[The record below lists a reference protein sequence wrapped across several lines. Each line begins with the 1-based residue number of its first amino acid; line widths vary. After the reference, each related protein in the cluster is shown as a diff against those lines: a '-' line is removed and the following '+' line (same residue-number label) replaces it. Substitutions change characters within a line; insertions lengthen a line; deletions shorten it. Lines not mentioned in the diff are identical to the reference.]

1 MKSSI
6 HLKSA
11 ALGLG
16 IGVLTVLAIAAGE
29 KPQSQIGRYQLGGNQ
44 VGPTLMIDTVTG
56 QVWGINS
63 TTAQLR
69 NDPEF
74 FTRKD
79 Q

>member
-1 MKSSI
+1 MKSRI
-6 HLKSA
+6 DLKSA
-11 ALGLG
+11 VLGLG

-29 KPQSQIGRYQLGGNQ
+29 RPQSQIGRYQLGGNQ

>member
-1 MKSSI
+1 MKSRI
-6 HLKSA
+6 NWKSA

-16 IGVLTVLAIAAGE
+16 FGVLAMLAIAAGD
-29 KPQSQIGRYQLGGNQ
+29 KPQPQIGRYQLGGNQ

-69 NDPEF
+69 NDADF

>member
-1 MKSSI
+1 MKSRI
-6 HLKSA
+6 DLKSA
-11 ALGLG
+11 VLGLG
-16 IGVLTVLAIAAGE
+16 IGVLTIVAIAAGDST
-29 KPQSQIGRYQLGGNQ
+29 QNRVGRYQLGGNQ

>member
-1 MKSSI
+1 MKSSL

-16 IGVLTVLAIAAGE
+16 IAVVAVLAIAAGE

>member
-1 MKSSI
+1 MKSRI
-6 HLKSA
+6 DWKSA

-16 IGVLTVLAIAAGE
+16 IGVLAVLAIAAGD

-69 NDPEF
+69 NDPDF
-74 FTRKD
+74 FTKKD

>member
-1 MKSSI
+1 MKSRI
-6 HLKSA
+6 DIKSA

-16 IGVLTVLAIAAGE
+16 IGVLTMLAIAAGE

>member
-16 IGVLTVLAIAAGE
+16 IGVLTMLAIAAGE

>member
-1 MKSSI
+1 MKSRI
-6 HLKSA
+6 NWKSA

-16 IGVLTVLAIAAGE
+16 IGVVAVLAIAAGE
-29 KPQSQIGRYQLGGNQ
+29 KPQSQIGRYQLGGTQ
-44 VGPTLMIDTVTG
+44 VGPTLLIDTVTG

-63 TTAQLR
+63 TSAQLR
-69 NDPEF
+69 NDGDF

>member
-1 MKSSI
+1 MKSRI
-6 HLKSA
+6 DLKSA
-11 ALGLG
+11 VLGLG
-16 IGVLTVLAIAAGE
+16 IGVLAIIAVAAGE

-69 NDPEF
+69 NDPDF

>member
-1 MKSSI
+1 MKSRI
-6 HLKSA
+6 DLKSA

-16 IGVLTVLAIAAGE
+16 IGVLAMLAIAAGE

-44 VGPTLMIDTVTG
+44 VGPTLLIDTVTG
-56 QVWGINS
+56 QVWGTSI

-69 NDPEF
+69 NDSDF

>member
-69 NDPEF
+69 NDPDF

>member
-1 MKSSI
+1 MKSRI
-6 HLKSA
+6 NWKSA

-16 IGVLTVLAIAAGE
+16 IGVLAVLAIAAGE

-74 FTRKD
+74 FAKKD

>member
-1 MKSSI
+1 MKSHI
-6 HLKSA
+6 NWKNA

-16 IGVLTVLAIAAGE
+16 IGVLAVLAIAAGE
-29 KPQSQIGRYQLGGNQ
+29 KPQSQIGRYQLSGNQ

-63 TTAQLR
+63 TSAQLR
-69 NDPEF
+69 NDPDF
-74 FTRKD
+74 FLKKD

>member
-16 IGVLTVLAIAAGE
+16 IAVVAVLAIAAGE